1 MATYEVTLKMEVLG
15 EFCAGIISDIDNY
28 MEKNNIKED
37 SKNPIVLLLDD
48 VLEIKRN
55 VLYQNTMEDMLK
67 MQGSLIFVNKYIKK
81 LEKING

>member
-1 MATYEVTLKMEVLG
+1 MAIYEVTLKMEVLG
-15 EFCAGIISDIDNY
+15 EFSAGIIADIDNY
-28 MEKNNIKED
+28 MDKNNIKED
-37 SKNPIVLLLDD
+37 SKNPVALLLED

-55 VLYQNTMEDMLK
+55 ILYQNTMEDMLK

>member
-1 MATYEVTLKMEVLG
+1 MATYEVTLKMEVLE

-37 SKNPIVLLLDD
+37 SKNPVVLLLDD

-55 VLYQNTMEDMLK
+55 ILYQNTMEDMLK
-67 MQGSLIFVNKYIKK
+67 IEGTLIFLKEYIKK
-81 LEKING
+81 LVE